1 MFQNVFKTG
10 IMDIKTNIKEFFKKC
25 IKTYQK
31 GCAKSYRVA
40 TKILE
45 TILIGR
51 LKQFLHSKIEL
62 KIVLIMNI
70 SLASMIFL
78 LDLFSNVF

>member
-31 GCAKSYRVA
+31 MY
-40 TKILE
+40 
-45 TILIGR
+45 
-51 LKQFLHSKIEL
+51 
-62 KIVLIMNI
+62 
-70 SLASMIFL
+70 
-78 LDLFSNVF
+78 